1 MAFQRADKAPH
12 SKAAEI
18 AVLVSTFERPHH
30 LEKCLSSLAGQ
41 RGVDGRFEVVV
52 TDDGSRDGT
61 FDFVRSFAGRVSF
74 PVRCTTHPHEGF
86 HLSRCRN
93 EGVRA
98 TKAPYL
104 LFTDGDCV
112 LPPDHLAIHLAVRRP
127 GMVIGSDCARLDEAA
142 TARLDEQSIRDWT
155 VDEHVPA
162 QEKRRLRRKAMRARV
177 YELLRIP
184 MRPRLTGNNIAL
196 WRADFERVNGFDER
210 FVGWGLEDKDLQ
222 SRLERAGLRVRSII
236 TRSAPV
242 HLWHQQDPSFSR
254 NNAATANWELYRFG
268 DRPVF
273 CRQGLVNPDRGDRST
288 TVWPLAGDDET
299 MPGPCDGLAA
309 TAAFG

>member
-1 MAFQRADKAPH
+1 MAYQRADKASH

-30 LEKCLSSLAGQ
+30 LEKCLTSLAAQ
-41 RGVDGRFEVVV
+41 QGVDGRFEVVV

-61 FDFVRSFAGRVSF
+61 FDLIRSFAGRVSF
-74 PVRCTTHPHEGF
+74 PVRCTSHPHGRF

-98 TKAPYL
+98 TEAPYL

-112 LPPDHLAIHLAVRRP
+112 LPPDHLAVHLAVRRP
-127 GMVIGSDCARLDEAA
+127 GMVIGSDCARLDAAA
-142 TARLDEQSIRDWT
+142 TARLDEQAIRGWA
-155 VDEHVPA
+155 VDESVPVR
-162 QEKRRLRRKAMRARV
+162 EKRRLRWKAMRARV

-242 HLWHQQDPSFSR
+242 HLWHKQDPSFSR
-254 NNAATANWELYRFG
+254 NNAATANWELYRSG

-273 CRQGLVNPDRGDRST
+273 CREGLVNPGRDGGPT
-288 TVWPLAGDDET
+288 TVWPFDGDGGT
-299 MPGPCDGLAA
+299 MPGARDGLAA